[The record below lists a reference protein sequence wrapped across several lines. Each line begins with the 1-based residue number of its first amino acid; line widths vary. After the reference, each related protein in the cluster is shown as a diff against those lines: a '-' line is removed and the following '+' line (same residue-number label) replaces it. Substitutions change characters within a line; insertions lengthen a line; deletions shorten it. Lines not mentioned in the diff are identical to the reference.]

1 MITTHL
7 NTKFAEVQNK
17 ITDFNGLGNKTD
29 SDTKIKNIEGK
40 SFTTSDYNKLV
51 SDIVYAVIKQKQ
63 KNGWWISYFWSCE

>member
-17 ITDFNGLGNKTD
+17 IPDFNGLGNKTD
-29 SDTKIKNIEGK
+29 SDTKIKDIEGK
-40 SFTTSDYNKLV
+40 SFTTSDYNKLA